1 MPDMALAPEE
11 KQQLLARVAA
21 FEAATGVQ
29 LVTTQTPRCDD
40 YPEIPWK
47 AFATGSAFC
56 TLLLGLALLMPS
68 FCLLQNLTDLSTG
81 MMLVLVLGAG
91 LACGGLAI
99 AVPLVA
105 RLFLSSARAE
115 GETRQWA
122 QALFLERELFNTD
135 SRTGVL
141 MLVATFEHR
150 VVVLADRGLQAKLPS
165 GALDEVIAAMT
176 STLQSGSSAAAFT
189 AGIDRLESIV
199 RAHGFTGRSGD
210 NTLPDHIDH
219 RRGKDDT

>member
-1 MPDMALAPEE
+1 MPDMALTPEE

-47 AFATGSAFC
+47 AFAAGVAFC
-56 TLLLGLALLMPS
+56 TLLLGLALLIPS
-68 FCLLQNLTDLSTG
+68 FSVLQSLTDLSTG
-81 MMLVLVLGAG
+81 MTLVLVLGAG

-99 AVPLVA
+99 AVPPAA

-199 RAHGFTGRSGD
+199 RAHGFTGRGGD